1 MLVTSPHARP
11 VDGARLMDLSEG
23 GAFLVV
29 PSPMRAGDGIELL
42 LRAPAQVAAHAPAH
56 APGSAAGHV
65 IRALPFGARTS
76 GVAVVFD
83 RVDDGLRAFLRAL
96 ARTPEPQR
104 PAFLDTL
111 SEVLIRLRAPGIAEP
126 EHAP

>member
-1 MLVTSPHARP
+1 MLVASPDARP

-42 LRAPAQVAAHAPAH
+42 LRAPAQVAAPTA
-56 APGSAAGHV
+56 GSAAGHV
-65 IRALPFGARTS
+65 LRALPFGAHTS
-76 GVAVVFD
+76 GVAVAFH
-83 RVDDGLRAFLRAL
+83 RVDDGLRAFLRTL
-96 ARTPEPQR
+96 ARIPEPQR

-111 SEVLIRLRAPGIAEP
+111 SEVLIRLAR
-126 EHAP
+126 